1 MDIVALNIFK
11 SQVRLESDFSLEDSY
26 LEYLLNTAEEVVM
39 NYINRSK
46 DEYKDV
52 TTGEYVFPK
61 SIQHAVLVIAA
72 HWYNQREAVSNT
84 QMYEVPI
91 TLTALL
97 KPYKKLIDES
107 W

>member
-1 MDIVALNIFK
+1 MDIVTLDIFK
-11 SQVRLESDFSLEDSY
+11 SQVRLESDFTLEDSY
-26 LEYLLNTAEEVVM
+26 LEHLLNTAEEVVM

-46 DEYKDV
+46 DEYKDT

-61 SIQHAVLVIAA
+61 SLMHAVLVIAA
-72 HWYNQREAVSNT
+72 HWYNQRETVSNA

-97 KPYKKLIDES
+97 KPYKKLID
-107 W
+107 